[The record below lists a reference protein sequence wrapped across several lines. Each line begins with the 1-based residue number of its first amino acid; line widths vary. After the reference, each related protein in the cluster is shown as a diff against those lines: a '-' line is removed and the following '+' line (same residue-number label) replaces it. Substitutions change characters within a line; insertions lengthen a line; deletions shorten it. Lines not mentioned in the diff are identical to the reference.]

1 MDPKALFWT
10 GALALMAAVVGFAVA
25 GVRRRRRG
33 DLAGHRRAMLSAS
46 ALVGFFLLAYVFK
59 VFLLGHEHVAQW
71 SARER
76 LVLRIHEVF
85 IAVMLSGGAV
95 AGSRA
100 WRLRRTRNA
109 TLDPQ
114 DPPAPDTVARWHRRA
129 GWAAVL
135 AAAGGW
141 LTALML
147 LIGMVQR
154 AGSP

>member
-10 GALALMAAVVGFAVA
+10 GALALMAAVVGCAVT

-33 DLAGHRRAMLSAS
+33 DLDGHRSAMLSAS
-46 ALVGFFLLAYVFK
+46 ALVGFFLLAYVLK
-59 VFLLGHEHVAQW
+59 VFLLGHEHVAEW
-71 SARER
+71 SAHDR

-85 IAVMLSGGAV
+85 IAVMLLGGAF

-109 TLDPQ
+109 TLDPH
-114 DPPAPDTVARWHRRA
+114 DPPASPSLARWHRRA

-141 LTALML
+141 LTALLL
-147 LIGMVQR
+147 LIGMFRRVG
-154 AGSP
+154 AP

>member
-1 MDPKALFWT
+1 MDPRILFWA
-10 GALALMAAVVGFAVA
+10 GALALMAGVVGVAVVGIL
-25 GVRRRRRG
+25 RRRRG
-33 DLAGHRRAMLSAS
+33 DLPGHRRAMLSAC
-46 ALVGFFLLAYVFK
+46 ALVGLFLFAYVFK
-59 VFLLGHEHVAQW
+59 VFFLGHEHVAQW
-71 SARER
+71 SPRDR

-109 TLDPQ
+109 TLDPL
-114 DPPAPDTVARWHRRA
+114 DPPAPHSVARWHRRA

-141 LTALML
+141 FTALLM
-147 LIGMVQR
+147 LIGMLQR
-154 AGSP
+154 TGAP

>member
-85 IAVMLSGGAV
+85 ITTMLVGGAV

-109 TLDPQ
+109 TLDPH
-114 DPPAPDTVARWHRRA
+114 DPVAPPSLARWHRRA

-141 LTALML
+141 LTALLM
-147 LIGMVQR
+147 LIGMFQR
-154 AGSP
+154 VGAP